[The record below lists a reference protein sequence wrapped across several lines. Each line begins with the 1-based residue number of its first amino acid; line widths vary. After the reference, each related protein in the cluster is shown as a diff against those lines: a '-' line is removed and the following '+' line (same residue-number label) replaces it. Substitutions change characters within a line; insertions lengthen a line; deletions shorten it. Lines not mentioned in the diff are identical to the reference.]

1 MISGVAKW
9 FCCSSSQVIY
19 LYSQR
24 YEKSYVA
31 SACVRTHNLSYLS
44 NNEYLIRAHK
54 MTYVS
59 TITYLEH
66 CTDDSI

>member
-9 FCCSSSQVIY
+9 FCYGSSQVIY

-31 SACVRTHNLSYLS
+31 SACARTHNLSYLS

-59 TITYLEH
+59 TITNLEY